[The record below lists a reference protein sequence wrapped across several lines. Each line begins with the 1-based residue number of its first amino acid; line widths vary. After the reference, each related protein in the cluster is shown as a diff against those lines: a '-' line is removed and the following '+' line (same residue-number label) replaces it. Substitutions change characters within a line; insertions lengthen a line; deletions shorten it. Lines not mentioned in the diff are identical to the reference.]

1 MKSPAKSVSSVTS
14 SNTTELSYC
23 LWPCKEYIEGELSIE
38 CETCNRYWHLCC
50 VGLQELMEKMIT
62 CLEHWECP
70 DCFLCMFS
78 YIKNQDDKKPECTTM
93 KLIIKEELHAIQ
105 PVIRK
110 TIESA
115 VKNILPK
122 TVYSKEDVQSAVK
135 SYVDATR
142 ESQRK
147 VVEQAAL
154 AQSSKNVVESI
165 VRKLDADKVEREKR
179 QLNVCILNVPEP
191 TKESS
196 SGQKR
201 KEDMEFCQR
210 ELEMDDS
217 VFENCWQAGKIDE
230 SKPLIVQMID
240 IDAVNEWTRDGK
252 GLQLDNGYWVNKDLW
267 PIGVQI
273 FLPAKKGGRG

>member
-1 MKSPAKSVSSVTS
+1 MLCVMTKMVKQDEEMKKGDKVKNCDEDKKSRSPGTQEKAIKSPAKSVSSATS
-14 SNTTELSYC
+14 SNTTELLYC

-50 VGLQELMEKMIT
+50 VGLQGHMEKMIT
-62 CLEHWECP
+62 CLEHCECP

-78 YIKNQDDKKPECTTM
+78 YLKNQDDKKPECTTM

-105 PVIRK
+105 PVIRE

-122 TVYSKEDVQSAVK
+122 TVCSKEDVQSAVK
-135 SYVDATR
+135 SYVDATCK
-142 ESQRK
+142 SQRK

-179 QLNVCILNVPEP
+179 QLNVCILNVYLKNQVLDKREKKIRNSA
-191 TKESS
+191 KENLKWVTVYS
-196 SGQKR
+196 KII
-201 KEDMEFCQR
+201 
-210 ELEMDDS
+210 
-217 VFENCWQAGKIDE
+217 GK
-230 SKPLIVQMID
+230 L
-240 IDAVNEWTRDGK
+240 GK
-252 GLQLDNGYWVNKDLW
+252 
-267 PIGVQI
+267 
-273 FLPAKKGGRG
+273 

>member
-1 MKSPAKSVSSVTS
+1 MLCDMTKMVKQDEMKKGDGVKNSDEDKKGRSPGTQEKDMKSPAKSVSSATS
-14 SNTTELSYC
+14 SNITELAYC
-23 LWPCKEYIEGELSIE
+23 PCKEYIEGELSIE
-38 CETCNRYWHLCC
+38 CETCNKYWYLCC
-50 VGLQELMEKMIT
+50 VGLQGLTEQMIT

-78 YIKNQDDKKPECTTM
+78 YKKNQDDKKPECNTM

-105 PVIRK
+105 PVIRE

-122 TVYSKEDVQSAVK
+122 TVCSKEDVQSAVK
-135 SYVDATR
+135 SYADATC

-154 AQSSKNVVESI
+154 AQSSKNVMESV

-191 TKESS
+191 PKESS
-196 SGQKR
+196 SGQKK
-201 KEDMEFCQR
+201 KEDMEFC
-210 ELEMDDS
+210 
-217 VFENCWQAGKIDE
+217 
-230 SKPLIVQMID
+230 
-240 IDAVNEWTRDGK
+240 
-252 GLQLDNGYWVNKDLW
+252 
-267 PIGVQI
+267 
-273 FLPAKKGGRG
+273 